1 MNPSVH
7 LKRPD
12 PIHPDLAYLIH
23 LQRPAAALH
32 LSAGRPRSLMA
43 GAHVSHFQGR
53 GMEFD
58 EVRLYQP
65 GDDIRSMDWRVTA
78 RTGKPHTKLF
88 REERERPALLLVDLR
103 PPMFFA
109 THGALKSV
117 VAAECA
123 SLLAWSVMQQG
134 DRVGGLL
141 FDGEHTHLIRPARA
155 RRGVL
160 RFLGQMIELPCW
172 RQRSVYQAEDMSLQS
187 MLHRG
192 AHAARSGSLML
203 MISDGR
209 GMDRDCMAFFQ
220 RLLRH
225 HAMVFVLVYDPF
237 EADLPGV
244 GVLHATDGHHQRRLD
259 TSSAPLRQQHQARF
273 FARRERLRELARM
286 PGFVLIECA
295 TNDDP
300 LNVLQTGLSQ

>member
-1 MNPSVH
+1 
-7 LKRPD
+7 
-12 PIHPDLAYLIH
+12 
-23 LQRPAAALH
+23 
-32 LSAGRPRSLMA
+32 
-43 GAHVSHFQGR
+43 
-53 GMEFD
+53 MEFD

-109 THGALKSV
+109 TRGALKSV

-141 FDGEHTHLIRPARA
+141 FDGEHIRLAHPARG

-160 RFLGQMIELPCW
+160 RFLGHMIDLPCW
-172 RQRSVYQAEDMSLQS
+172 RQRRACRDGGMSLQS
-187 MLHRG
+187 MMHRG

-203 MISDGR
+203 MVSDGR
-209 GMDRDCMAFFQ
+209 DMDQDCASFFQ

-225 HAMVFVLVYDPF
+225 HTMVFVLVYDPF
-237 EADLPGV
+237 EADLPNIGD
-244 GVLHATDGHHQRRLD
+244 LHATDGRNQRRLD
-259 TSSAPLRQQHQARF
+259 TASAALRRQHQARF
-273 FARRERLRELARM
+273 SARRERLRELARM

-300 LNVLQTGLSQ
+300 LQVLQTSLGLPFTHKSRDSATCV

>member
-1 MNPSVH
+1 M
-7 LKRPD
+7 
-12 PIHPDLAYLIH
+12 PDLAYLIH
-23 LQRPAAALH
+23 LQRPAAALR
-32 LSAGRPRSLMA
+32 LLAGHPRSLMA

-53 GMEFD
+53 GIEFD

-78 RTGKPHTKLF
+78 RTGKPHTKIF

-109 THGALKSV
+109 TRGALKSV

-141 FDGEHTHLIRPARA
+141 FDGTQIRLARPARG

-160 RFLGQMIELPCW
+160 RFLGHLVGHPCW
-172 RQRSVYQAEDMSLQS
+172 RQRNAWRAESEPLQS
-187 MLHRG
+187 IVHRG
-192 AHAARSGSLML
+192 AHVARSGSLM
-203 MISDGR
+203 MMVSDGR
-209 GMDRDCMAFFQ
+209 GVDQDCVDFFQ
-220 RLLRH
+220 RLLQH
-225 HAMVFVLVYDPF
+225 HTMVFVLVYDPF
-237 EADLPGV
+237 EVDLPQAGI
-244 GVLHATDGHHQRRLD
+244 LHATDGRNRRRLD
-259 TSSAPLRQQHQARF
+259 TASAQLRKQHQIRF
-273 FARRERLRELARM
+273 FTRRERLRELARR

-295 TNDDP
+295 TCDDP
-300 LNVLQTGLSQ
+300 FRALQTSLGE

>member
-1 MNPSVH
+1 
-7 LKRPD
+7 LAGGKTLQRPD
-12 PIHPDLAYLIH
+12 PVILDLAYLIH
-23 LQRPAAALH
+23 LQRSATTLH
-32 LSAGRPRSLMA
+32 LLSGHPRSLMT
-43 GAHVSHFQGR
+43 GAHMSHFLGR
-53 GMEFD
+53 GIEFD
-58 EVRLYQP
+58 EVRIYQP

-88 REERERPALLLVDLR
+88 REEREWPALLLVDLR

-109 THGALKSV
+109 TRGALKSI

-141 FDGEHTHLIRPARA
+141 FDDTHIRLARPARG

-160 RFLGQMIELPCW
+160 RFLGHLVNHPCW
-172 RQRSVYQAEDMSLQS
+172 QQRNAWQDKGDPLKSIV
-187 MLHRG
+187 HRG

-203 MISDGR
+203 MVSDGR
-209 GMDRDCMAFFQ
+209 GLDQDCVAFFQ
-220 RLLRH
+220 RLLQH
-225 HAMVFVLVYDPF
+225 HTIVFVLVYDPF
-237 EADLPGV
+237 EVGLPQA
-244 GVLHATDGHHQRRLD
+244 GVLYATDGRDQRRLD
-259 TSSAPLRQQHQARF
+259 TANQKLRKQHQARF
-273 FARRERLRELARM
+273 FARRECLRELARR

-300 LNVLQTGLSQ
+300 SSVLQTSLGQ

>member
-1 MNPSVH
+1 M
-7 LKRPD
+7 
-12 PIHPDLAYLIH
+12 PDLAYLIH
-23 LQRPAAALH
+23 LQRPAAALR
-32 LSAGRPRSLMA
+32 LLAGHPRSLMA

-53 GMEFD
+53 GVEFD

-78 RTGKPHTKLF
+78 RTGKPHTKIF

-109 THGALKSV
+109 TRGALKSV

-141 FDGEHTHLIRPARA
+141 FDGTQIRLARPARG

-160 RFLGQMIELPCW
+160 RFLGHLVGHPCW
-172 RQRSVYQAEDMSLQS
+172 RQRNAWRAESEPLQS
-187 MLHRG
+187 IVHRG
-192 AHAARSGSLML
+192 AHVARSGSLM
-203 MISDGR
+203 MMVSDGR
-209 GMDRDCMAFFQ
+209 GVDQDCVDFFQ
-220 RLLRH
+220 RLLQH
-225 HAMVFVLVYDPF
+225 HTMVFVLVYDPF
-237 EADLPGV
+237 EVDLPQAGI
-244 GVLHATDGHHQRRLD
+244 LHATDGRNRRRLD
-259 TSSAPLRQQHQARF
+259 TASAQLRKQHQIRF
-273 FARRERLRELARM
+273 FTRRERLRELARR

-295 TNDDP
+295 TCDDP
-300 LNVLQTGLSQ
+300 FRALQTSLGE